1 MSIARDIVEIVEEA
15 VRDEPAARVE
25 RVVVRVGAM
34 VSVVPDSLSFCYEAI
49 TDGTPLAGS
58 RLVVDEVPVRV
69 CCNTCHYTGGL
80 KGFVFRC
87 ERCGGT
93 ALSVLSGSELIVA
106 HIEVD
111 E

>member
-15 VRDEPAARVE
+15 VRDEPGARVE

-58 RLVVDEVPVRV
+58 RLVIEEVPVRV
-69 CCNTCHYTGGL
+69 RCNACHYTGEL
-80 KGFVFRC
+80 KAFVFRC

-93 ALSVLSGSELIVA
+93 ALTALSGNELAVS